1 MKQNSFPKEEEAIR
15 RVAFAFGV
23 TCDEIKWMLSQCF
36 DLQSRKQ
43 MFDSMQRQVQIL
55 SKGKNKTCHF
65 THLNLALAI
74 LKCNTT

>member
-43 MFDSMQRQVQIL
+43 MFDSMQYAKFDRL
-55 SKGKNKTCHF
+55 RKKK
-65 THLNLALAI
+65 
-74 LKCNTT
+74 KK

>member
-1 MKQNSFPKEEEAIR
+1 MKQNSFPKEEEEAIR

-23 TCDEIKWMLSQCF
+23 TCDEIKWMLSQYF

-55 SKGKNKTCHF
+55 SKGKSKSYLSPYAKF
-65 THLNLALAI
+65 DRLR
-74 LKCNTT
+74 KKKKK